1 MRNRLCGIFLI
12 SAIFLGMV
20 IPARAQTSPGAS
32 LSQVDIQNFPLVEA
46 FLVVKD
52 EGGRFVHALDPNNLT
67 ILENGKTIPARQ
79 LDEITPGVQFVAAIN
94 PGPSFALRNSRGVTR
109 AGIIQ
114 QILQNWANNRLG
126 SNLDDLSLVITNRPE
141 TTHVKDPIQ
150 WLKDLALD
158 ELDLRQAVP
167 SLDTLM
173 RAVDIAADSTPRP
186 GMGQAVLFITPPLE
200 NQTEVATQSL
210 VARAQEQGVSIFI
223 GIVPAPGAFFPNS
236 EKQFQQ
242 IAQATGGQIFVVT
255 DEQPALDLE
264 TLLSSFRSVYRVT
277 YDSQIRASGSHQ
289 LAVDLQLPSG
299 PLTTPIEFF
308 DLKLLP
314 PEPAFVSP
322 PLEIDRSAPLTEEGA
337 IDESVLPA
345 DYLPTEQE
353 IQILVAFPDERIR
366 PLTRT
371 SLIVDGVLVQEN
383 RQPPYDRF
391 SWYLKDFQVSGAHT
405 LRVEA
410 EDNLGLVGTSIER
423 LVQVTIQTPE
433 TNPWAWVFQNAPVL
447 SLLGALVA
455 GSILLLVLLL
465 GGRLRPQ
472 IPGRARAARRKA
484 DPVTQPVPV
493 KSEAPS
499 KRLAGWANQI
509 HWPQRHIPPKAIAFL
524 SRISEADS
532 QETTTPI
539 PVTADEITLGSDP
552 NRATLV
558 LKDPSVE
565 GLHARLVRKPD
576 ETYRLIDEGSIA
588 GTWINY
594 SPVSREGA
602 TLENGDLVHIG
613 RVGFRFTSRQ
623 PGQVRKAVITLT
635 GPEQKKEP

>member
-1 MRNRLCGIFLI
+1 
-12 SAIFLGMV
+12 MV
-20 IPARAQTSPGAS
+20 IPARAQTSPSAS
-32 LSQVDIQNFPLVEA
+32 LSRVDIENFPLIEA

-52 EGGRFVHALDPNNLT
+52 EAGRFLNVLDPNNLT
-67 ILENGKTIPARQ
+67 ILENGKAIPAHH
-79 LDEITPGVQFVAAIN
+79 LEKITPGVQFVAAIN
-94 PGPSFALRNSRGVTR
+94 PGPTFALRNSQGVTR

-114 QILQNWANNRLG
+114 QILQNWASSRQG
-126 SNLDDLSLVITNRPE
+126 SNLDDLSLVVTNRPE

-158 ELDLRQAVP
+158 ELNLRQAEP
-167 SLDTLM
+167 SLDTLV
-173 RAVDIAADSTPRP
+173 RAVDIAADSPPRP

-223 GIVPAPGAFFPNS
+223 GIVPSPGAFYPNS

-242 IAQATGGQIFVVT
+242 IAQATGGQVFVIT
-255 DEQPALDLE
+255 DDQPNLDLE
-264 TLLSSFRSVYRVT
+264 TLLSPFRSVYRLT
-277 YDSQIRASGSHQ
+277 YESQIRASGSHQ
-289 LAVDLQLPSG
+289 LALDLQLPSG
-299 PLTTPIEFF
+299 TLTTPIEVF

-322 PLEIDRSAPLTEEGA
+322 PLEIDRSAPLTEEGT
-337 IDESVLPA
+337 IDENVLPA
-345 DYLPTEQE
+345 DYLPTVQE
-353 IQILVAFPDERIR
+353 IQILVAFPDERSR
-366 PLTRT
+366 PLIRT
-371 SLIVDGVLVQEN
+371 SLIVDGILVQEN

-391 SWYLKDFQVSGAHT
+391 TWYLQDFKVSGAHT

-410 EDNLGLVGTSIER
+410 EDSLGLVGTSIER
-423 LVQVTIQTPE
+423 LVQVTILVPE
-433 TNPWAWVFQNAPVL
+433 PNPWAWVFQNAPAL

-455 GSILLLVLLL
+455 GSVLLLVLLL
-465 GGRLRPQ
+465 GGRLQPKTLGQ
-472 IPGRARAARRKA
+472 GHAARRKA

-493 KSEAPS
+493 KSDATS
-499 KRLAGWANQI
+499 KRRAGWTNPI
-509 HWPQRHIPPKAIAFL
+509 HWPQRHMPPKAVAFL

-539 PVTADEITLGSDP
+539 PITADEITLGSDP

-565 GLHARLVRKPD
+565 GLHARLVRRPD

-613 RVGFRFTSRQ
+613 RVGFRFTNRQ